1 MDHFFLVGDKMT
13 DESNEVKEQI
23 RDDDEVLFENY
34 IHRKHFG
41 SKFWLY
47 IIMVIVFILAAIL
60 YKNIVIDE
68 IIPPEELIASIEIFD
83 IDSQW
88 VVKEEVNEKDFKGI
102 VLVPQISFRFRN
114 VGKRNLRYIYVLG
127 VFRILNRPKALGE
140 GNKMALRK
148 PLKPGEE
155 SDRIVLTSSF
165 GYRATSKKAFVIHQ
179 HQWRRASAEIYVK
192 SGSSN
197 LSFLKSFY
205 IIRKIEGFSP
215 DIEVKIA

>member
-1 MDHFFLVGDKMT
+1 MT
-13 DESNEVKEQI
+13 EELKEVEKQVK
-23 RDDDEVLFENY
+23 DDDEVLFEKY
-34 IHRKHFG
+34 INRKRFG
-41 SKFWLY
+41 SKFWLFV
-47 IIMVIVFILAAIL
+47 IMAFVFVLMVIL
-60 YKNIVIDE
+60 YKNMVIDK
-68 IIPPEELIASIEIFD
+68 IVPPDELKASLEIFD
-83 IDSQW
+83 IESQW
-88 VVKEEVNEKDFKGI
+88 VVKEEVHEKDFHGI
-102 VLVPQISFRFRN
+102 ILVPQISFRFRN

-127 VFRILNRPKALGE
+127 VFRIINQPKALGE
-140 GNKMALRK
+140 GNNMALRK

-179 HQWRRASAEIYVK
+179 HQWKRASAEIYVK
-192 SGSSN
+192 SGSSQ

>member
-1 MDHFFLVGDKMT
+1 MT
-13 DESNEVKEQI
+13 DELKEVKKQI
-23 RDDDEVLFENY
+23 RDENDVLFETY
-34 IHRKHFG
+34 INRKRFG
-41 SKFWLY
+41 SRFWLY
-47 IIMVIVFILAAIL
+47 VVMVLVFVLMAIL
-60 YKNIVIDE
+60 YKNVVIDK
-68 IIPPEELIASIEIFD
+68 IIPPEELKASIEIFD

-88 VVKEEVNEKDFKGI
+88 VVKEEVHEKDFQGI

-127 VFRILNRPKALGE
+127 VFRILNRSKSLGE

-165 GYRATSKKAFVIHQ
+165 GYRATSKKAFVINQ
-179 HQWRRASAEIYVK
+179 HQWRRTSAEIYIQ
-192 SGSSN
+192 SGSSK
-197 LSFLKSFY
+197 LSFLKTFY

-215 DIEVKIA
+215 DIEVKIT

>member
-1 MDHFFLVGDKMT
+1 MT
-13 DESNEVKEQI
+13 DELKEVEKQVK
-23 RDDDEVLFENY
+23 DDDEVLFETYLN
-34 IHRKHFG
+34 RKRFG

-47 IIMVIVFILAAIL
+47 VIMVLFFVLMAIL
-60 YKNIVIDE
+60 YKNVVIDK
-68 IIPPEELIASIEIFD
+68 IIPSEELKTSIEIFD

-88 VVKEEVNEKDFKGI
+88 VVKEEVHEKDFQGI
-102 VLVPQISFRFRN
+102 ILVPQISFRFRN
-114 VGKRNLRYIYVLG
+114 VGKRNMRYIYVLG
-127 VFRILNRPKALGE
+127 VFRILNRSRALGE
-140 GNKMALRK
+140 GNKMVLRE

-179 HQWRRASAEIYVK
+179 HQWRRALAEIYVK
-192 SGSSN
+192 SGSSQ

-215 DIEVKIA
+215 DIEVRIT